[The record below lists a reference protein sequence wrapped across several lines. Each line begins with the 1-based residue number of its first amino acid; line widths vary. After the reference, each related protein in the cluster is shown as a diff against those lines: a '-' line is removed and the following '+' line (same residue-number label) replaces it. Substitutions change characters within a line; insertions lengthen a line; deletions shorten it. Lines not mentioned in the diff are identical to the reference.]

1 VADYLE
7 RERRAVAEDSF
18 WLGEHSPFRRGQPEA
33 DGF

>member
-7 RERRAVAEDSF
+7 RERRAIAQDSE
-18 WLGEHSPFRRGQPEA
+18 WLAEHSPFRRGRAET

>member
-7 RERRAVAEDSF
+7 RERRAIAEDSAF
-18 WLGEHSPFRRGQPEA
+18 LAEHSPFRRGQAET